1 MDTAN
6 KKETLLDLS
15 TNKVKCRIKI
25 DDKIYELIDINELSI
40 LEREPVTKATQKLS
54 GMSTIKTAAQEK
66 EYDKTITI
74 ILSSIMI
81 GDCGKV
87 LKKLSIGKKVDIFM
101 AYADVSDMIKKKV
114 TRLTKGKRAK
124 RKKRK

>member
-15 TNKVKCRIKI
+15 TDKVKCRIKI

-40 LEREPVTKATQKLS
+40 LEREPVTKASQKLS

-66 EYDKTITI
+66 EYDKTITM

-81 GDCGKV
+81 GDCSKV

-114 TRLTKGKRAK
+114 TKLTKGKRAK